1 MGKLKRKYIRFLPL
15 FLMTIPGMAY
25 LIINNYLPMAGILLA
40 FRKVNFAGG
49 ITGGEWV
56 GLQNFEFLL
65 KSQNTWQIIR
75 NTIGYNIL
83 FIILGTICAV
93 LLAIILNEAASKIAI
108 GVGQTVTLLPQ
119 MISMVLVSYIVQGFL
134 QPDYGLLNSQ
144 VLPALGLEPVNWYWT
159 ESVWPVI
166 LPIVYL
172 WKNIGFQSIIYFA
185 AVRGIDPGL
194 YEAASIDGA
203 GKWKQIW
210 YITLPGLKQIIVVM
224 TILAVGRIL
233 NSDFGLFYQVPMNSS
248 AIYETTNT
256 IETFTYRALT
266 QVFDI
271 GMASVTSFV
280 QSVVGFVL
288 IIVANLVIRKV
299 SPEDAFF

>member
-1 MGKLKRKYIRFLPL
+1 
-15 FLMTIPGMAY
+15 MTIPGMAY

-144 VLPALGLEPVNWYWT
+144 VLPALGLEPVNWYWDRKRVACYPAHRVPVEEHWLPVHHLLCRCT
-159 ESVWPVI
+159 RHRPRSV
-166 LPIVYL
+166 
-172 WKNIGFQSIIYFA
+172 
-185 AVRGIDPGL
+185 
-194 YEAASIDGA
+194 
-203 GKWKQIW
+203 
-210 YITLPGLKQIIVVM
+210 
-224 TILAVGRIL
+224 
-233 NSDFGLFYQVPMNSS
+233 
-248 AIYETTNT
+248 
-256 IETFTYRALT
+256 
-266 QVFDI
+266 
-271 GMASVTSFV
+271 
-280 QSVVGFVL
+280 
-288 IIVANLVIRKV
+288 
-299 SPEDAFF
+299 

>member
-1 MGKLKRKYIRFLPL
+1 MSAFKRKYARYVPL
-15 FLMTIPGMAY
+15 FLMTLPGIAY
-25 LIINNYLPMAGILLA
+25 LIVNNYLPMAGILLA
-40 FRKVNFAGG
+40 FRKVNFAEG

-75 NTIGYNIL
+75 NTIGYNLL
-83 FIILGTICAV
+83 FIILGTACAV
-93 LLAIILNEAASKIAI
+93 ILAITLNEANSKLTI
-108 GVGQTVTLLPQ
+108 GLGQTATLLPH

-144 VLPALGLEPVNWYWT
+144 VLPALGLKTINWYWT
-159 ESVWPVI
+159 NEVWPVI

-172 WKNIGFQSIIYFA
+172 WKNVGFQSIIYFA

-194 YEAASIDGA
+194 YEAAAIDGA

-210 YITLPGLKQIIVVM
+210 YITLPGLKQIVIVM
-224 TILAVGRIL
+224 SILAVGRIL

-280 QSVVGFVL
+280 QSVVGFILV
-288 IIVANLVIRKV
+288 VTANLVIRKV
-299 SPEDAFF
+299 SPDDAFF